1 MSSAPY
7 SPSASSASSTPAAP
21 SDSLVKFA
29 WATLAYNVAVILW
42 GAYVRATGSGAG
54 CGSHWPLCNGEIL
67 PRAPSVATLI
77 EFSHRITSGLA
88 LIAVVILLVWT
99 RRACAPGHPA
109 RRGAMWSMIFML
121 TEAGVGAGL
130 VLFQLV
136 ADNASMAR
144 AMFMAVHLANTF
156 LLLGAITLTA
166 YWLSGGD
173 EIRVAGRG
181 GLAGGLA
188 ALAAGIILVSVS
200 GAVAALGDT
209 LYPSTSLSSALAAD
223 LSPSSH
229 LLIRLRVLHPTIA
242 ILIGIVLMLTAPRL
256 PAPQGGGDEQFN
268 ARFAS
273 GFSAELAA
281 RLRHAMIG
289 IVALQLGA
297 GFANVILLAPVWM
310 QIVHLLL
317 ADAVWIAFVLLSAAT
332 LAGHS
337 ERSAVSGSTRVAR
350 HAGI

>member
-1 MSSAPY
+1 MS
-7 SPSASSASSTPAAP
+7 SASSAPSASPAPAVP
-21 SDSLVKFA
+21 SDLLVKFA
-29 WATLAYNVAVILW
+29 WGTLAYNVAVILW

-54 CGSHWPLCNGEIL
+54 CGSHWPLCNGEML
-67 PRAPSVATLI
+67 PRAPSVATMI
-77 EFSHRITSGLA
+77 EFSHRLTSGLA

-99 RRACAPGHPA
+99 RRATAPGHPA

-188 ALAAGIILVSVS
+188 ALATGIILVSVS

-223 LSPSSH
+223 LSASSH

-242 ILIGIVLMLTAPRL
+242 ILIGIILMLIAPRL
-256 PAPQGGGDEQFN
+256 PVATTSSTMSSEV
-268 ARFAS
+268 S
-273 GFSAELAA
+273 A
-281 RLRHAMIG
+281 RLRQGLIG
-289 IVALQLGA
+289 IVALQMGA

-317 ADAVWIAFVLLSAAT
+317 ADAVWIAFVLLAAAT